1 MSCKCMSG
9 KYKKYI
15 SCRIKAAVIIASLYM
30 LTASLLL
37 FTGQLWV
44 GIPCLYLA
52 GTLLTAWGIYK
63 MVAEPYHRYC
73 EVMQAFAAGQVL
85 QMNGCDICLSP
96 EQESMIDRFN
106 EMLNMNEVINATR
119 KQAEYMALQNQINP
133 HFLYNTLEGIRGE
146 TLHAGLNHVA
156 KMTEALA
163 TFFRYTISNM
173 DNLVTLEDEMEN
185 IDNYYIIQR
194 YRFGDRITLKTEY
207 SEEDAE
213 RILRCKLPKL
223 TLQPIVENA
232 VCHGVEQMIGNG
244 IITIRVDITDDHMI
258 IKVSDNG
265 IGMPEERVKELNH
278 KLNELKTEY
287 IKDDHEN
294 KGGIAMVN
302 VNNRIRLLCGEEYG
316 IYIYSIPQVGTDVE
330 ITLPVIEGDSSVLNP
345 YQGVIAL

>member
-37 FTGQLWV
+37 FAGQLWV

-133 HFLYNTLEGIRGE
+133 HFLYNTLEGIRGNS
-146 TLHAGLNHVA
+146 A
-156 KMTEALA
+156 
-163 TFFRYTISNM
+163 R
-173 DNLVTLEDEMEN
+173 
-185 IDNYYIIQR
+185 
-194 YRFGDRITLKTEY
+194 RIK
-207 SEEDAE
+207 
-213 RILRCKLPKL
+213 P
-223 TLQPIVENA
+223 
-232 VCHGVEQMIGNG
+232 
-244 IITIRVDITDDHMI
+244 
-258 IKVSDNG
+258 
-265 IGMPEERVKELNH
+265 
-278 KLNELKTEY
+278 
-287 IKDDHEN
+287 
-294 KGGIAMVN
+294 
-302 VNNRIRLLCGEEYG
+302 CG
-316 IYIYSIPQVGTDVE
+316 
-330 ITLPVIEGDSSVLNP
+330 
-345 YQGVIAL
+345 